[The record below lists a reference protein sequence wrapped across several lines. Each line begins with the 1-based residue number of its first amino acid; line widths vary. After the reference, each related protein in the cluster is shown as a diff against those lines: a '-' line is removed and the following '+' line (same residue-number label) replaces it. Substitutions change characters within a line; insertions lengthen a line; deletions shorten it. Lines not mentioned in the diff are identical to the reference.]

1 MKIALCQI
9 KPKSGD
15 VTFNISK
22 HIEFIHKAI
31 YANADFICF
40 PELSLT
46 GYEPGLA
53 KELSMG
59 KDDPLFEIFKQISIK
74 NNCTIVLGI
83 PTPSANLPKI
93 SLLIFRPNNSID
105 QYHKQWLHKDEI
117 PYFSAGD
124 QQVFIQSDKT
134 KIALA
139 ICYES
144 LQPQHLKNVIM
155 DKANLY
161 LASVAKSQTGVNK
174 AYQYFSKMAKHYK
187 IPILMVNSVGPC
199 DNFISF
205 GTSGVWN
212 TQGKLLNQLDNNE
225 EGILIYDTATEN
237 IQITTV

>member
-9 KPKSGD
+9 QPKIGD
-15 VTFNISK
+15 ITSNISK
-22 HIEFIHKAI
+22 HMEFIDKAI

-46 GYEPGLA
+46 GYEP
-53 KELSMG
+53 ELSRELSIG
-59 KDDPLFEIFKQISIK
+59 KDDPLYQVFKQISSK
-74 NNCTIVLGI
+74 NNCTIILGV

-105 QYHKQWLHKDEI
+105 QYHKQLLHKDEM
-117 PYFSAGD
+117 PYFSSGD
-124 QQVFIQSDKT
+124 QQVFIQSDET
-134 KIALA
+134 KLALA

-144 LQPQHLKNVIM
+144 LQPQHLNNVIM

-161 LASVAKSQTGVNK
+161 LASVAKSQTGINK

-205 GTSGVWN
+205 GSSGVWN
-212 TQGKLLNQLDNNE
+212 TQGKLLNHLDNNE

-237 IQITTV
+237 TQVIKA

>member
-9 KPKSGD
+9 QPKIGD
-15 VTFNISK
+15 ITFNISK
-22 HIEFIHKAI
+22 HMEFIDKAI
-31 YANADFICF
+31 YANADFIFF

-53 KELSMG
+53 RELSID
-59 KDDPLFEIFKQISIK
+59 KDDPLFQVFKQISSK
-74 NNCTIVLGI
+74 NNCTIILGS

-105 QYHKQWLHKDEI
+105 QYHKQLLHKDEM
-117 PYFSAGD
+117 PYFSSGD
-124 QQVFIQSDKT
+124 QQVFIQSDET
-134 KIALA
+134 KLALA

-144 LQPQHLKNVIM
+144 LQPQHLNNVIM

-161 LASVAKSQTGVNK
+161 LASVAKSQTGINK

-187 IPILMVNSVGPC
+187 ITILMVNSVGPC

-205 GTSGVWN
+205 GSSGVWSRHGN
-212 TQGKLLNQLDNNE
+212 LLNHLTNNQ

-237 IQITTV
+237 TQIIKA